1 MAVVVVWEPEGSH
14 WQVATS
20 LLPLVPLCNFF
31 GMVCV
36 CVCVCVSLSLS
47 LSERASFVFGGRKWD
62 LFVGTFALC
71 LLLWVGYALKLL
83 GGLVE

>member
-14 WQVATS
+14 WQR
-20 LLPLVPLCNFF
+20 LFF
-31 GMVCV
+31 HLFHCVISSVWCV
-36 CVCVCVSLSLS
+36 CVCVCLSLS
-47 LSERASFVFGGRKWD
+47 LSERASLVFGGRKWD

>member
-1 MAVVVVWEPEGSH
+1 M
-14 WQVATS
+14 
-20 LLPLVPLCNFF
+20 
-31 GMVCV
+31 
-36 CVCVCVSLSLS
+36 CVCVSLSLS
-47 LSERASFVFGGRKWD
+47 LSERASLVFGGRKWD